1 MKVFG
6 GLTFVLSFNCQV
18 IDNEIL
24 HRVGTSKIKGLQ
36 RTGDFDGSSRTWY
49 EFRKVRYT
57 EVLERF
63 DYPKYLDPV
72 RWDGDYDATQY
83 GSTCPDGYGGGDD
96 EDCLFLNILM
106 YGETYLKIKKITIKI

>member
-83 GSTCPDGYGGGDD
+83 GSTCPDV
-96 EDCLFLNILM
+96 
-106 YGETYLKIKKITIKI
+106 KIGFIMDSWSP